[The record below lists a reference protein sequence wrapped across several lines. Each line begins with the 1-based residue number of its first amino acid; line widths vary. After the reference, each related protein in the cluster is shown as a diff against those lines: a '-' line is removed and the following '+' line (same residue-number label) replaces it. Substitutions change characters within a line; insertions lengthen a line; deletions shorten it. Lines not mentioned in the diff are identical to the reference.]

1 MNKKGRPLSKSSQER
16 RRNDDLLRNLNAQ
29 HSMTESEAD
38 ELNKILK
45 NMEFTDNEVL
55 KNNRVSPTMPK
66 KHAYEMASIGPEMTD
81 SQIKSLLEKDKI
93 YSEEISQYRNEGSRT
108 TQEASLRKAEILY
121 KKNKQVIDQISPFG
135 TRTVNEVANA
145 IKNDWDS
152 RGYLGPLPTEKTIQN
167 LILKA
172 LKQPTKFGKGS
183 L

>member
-16 RRNDDLLRNLNAQ
+16 GRNDDLLRNLNAQ

-66 KHAYEMASIGPEMTD
+66 NHAYEMASIGPEMTD

-93 YSEEISQYRNEGSRT
+93 YREEISQYG
-108 TQEASLRKAEILY
+108 I
-121 KKNKQVIDQISPFG
+121 P
-135 TRTVNEVANA
+135 
-145 IKNDWDS
+145 
-152 RGYLGPLPTEKTIQN
+152 PIQ
-167 LILKA
+167 
-172 LKQPTKFGKGS
+172 
-183 L
+183 